1 MEQQAGN
8 KNWWAIAA
16 SAVGSALNR
25 SSDRKENNRSSKEDR
40 DFLERMRRLDAA
52 NERAQLEGRRRWDL
66 EDRRYREEA
75 IGGYRQYSRG
85 NYGSPEYSS
94 TDPSR
99 IEDPMPP
106 PPANN
111 NNRNKRGL
119 LG

>member
-16 SAVGSALNR
+16 SAVGSALNN
-25 SSDRKENNRSSKEDR
+25 SSSRNQQNRSSKEER
-40 DFLERMRRLDAA
+40 DFLERMRRMQAA
-52 NERAQLEGRRRWDL
+52 NRRAELEGARRWDL

>member
-1 MEQQAGN
+1 MS
-8 KNWWAIAA
+8 WWAIAA
-16 SAVGSALNR
+16 RAVGSALRSR
-25 SSDRKENNRSSKEDR
+25 SSRNQQNRSSKEER
-40 DFLERMRRLDAA
+40 EFLERMERMQAA
-52 NERAQLEGRRRWDL
+52 NRRAELEGARRWDL

-75 IGGYRQYSRG
+75 IGGFRKYSRG